1 MPRPNESRADTGNT
15 LERRNFR
22 VDKITVER
30 RTDSAPKIMGHAA
43 VFNVL
48 SEDLGWFREK
58 IEPGAFKAT
67 IGEDD
72 VRALFNH
79 DPNLVL
85 GRNVSGTLRMSED
98 GVGLAIEID
107 PPDTQA
113 ARDVLVLIE
122 RGDVSQ
128 MSFAFR
134 VLEESWEYGEKNEPD
149 IRTLKKVRLF
159 DVSPVTYPAY
169 TQTDVALRSY
179 QTWSEKQKKPDF
191 KDDLELRRRMLDL
204 AALS

>member
-1 MPRPNESRADTGNT
+1 M
-15 LERRNFR
+15 ERRHFR

-30 RTDSAPKIMGHAA
+30 RAEAAPKIIGHAA

-58 IEPGAFKAT
+58 IDPGAFSAS

-85 GRNVSGTLRMSED
+85 GRNVSGTLRMTED
-98 GVGLAIEID
+98 GVGLAIEVD

-113 ARDVLVLIE
+113 ARDVMVLID

-134 VLEESWEYGEKNEPD
+134 VLEEAWEYGEKGEPD
-149 IRTLKKVRLF
+149 IRTLKKVRLY

-169 TQTDVALRSY
+169 PQTDVALRSH
-179 QTWSEKQKKPDF
+179 QVWTEQRKKEDPRN
-191 KDDLELRRRMLDL
+191 DLELRRRMLDL

>member
-1 MPRPNESRADTGNT
+1 MPRPNENRADAVGV

-22 VDKITVER
+22 VDKIVVER
-30 RTDSAPKIMGHAA
+30 RENAAPKIAGHAA
-43 VFNVL
+43 VFNAL

-58 IEPGAFKAT
+58 IDPGAFAAT
-67 IGEDD
+67 IKEDD

-85 GRNVSGTLRMSED
+85 GRNVSGTLRMTED
-98 GVGLAIEID
+98 GVGLAIEVD

-113 ARDVLVLIE
+113 ARDVMVLID

-134 VLEESWEYGEKNEPD
+134 VLEEAWEYGEKGEPD
-149 IRTLKKVRLF
+149 IRTLKKVRLY

-169 TQTDVALRSY
+169 PQTDVALRSH
-179 QTWSEKQKKPDF
+179 QVWTEQRKKEDPRN
-191 KDDLELRRRMLDL
+191 DLELRRRMLDL